1 MEFAVVSDRG
11 VGRRRHVLMNNNHPR
26 LFLGIVDIHG
36 HLSRLNHD
44 GLGATTVA
52 VEGFVV
58 GAVVSVGAAV
68 QWQLARF
75 ILLVLRIAHR
85 LSHGFHEGLVYVA
98 SSVSLVFGC
107 RVECDVAGRPGRQLL
122 RAVLDVAHTLTTEN

>member
-1 MEFAVVSDRG
+1 MDVAVSDGG
-11 VGRRRHVLMNNNHPR
+11 VGRRRHVLTNNNHPR
-26 LFLGIVDIHG
+26 LLVDVHG

-44 GLGATTVA
+44 GLGATNGA

-68 QWQLARF
+68 QWGLARF
-75 ILLVLRIAHR
+75 NLLVLRIAHR
-85 LSHGFHEGLVYVA
+85 LSHGFHEGLEYVA
-98 SSVSLVFGC
+98 SSVSPVLGC

-122 RAVLDVAHTLTTEN
+122 RAVLDSVAHTRTTEN